1 MKIFLLVPVIYS
13 IIFSFLKK
21 ILFYHITIK
30 TKYMKVG
37 AQCFRP
43 LLSTI
48 LCAHELFLEEERGL
62 LRKIDIIQECQSH
75 LIGSGGR

>member
-1 MKIFLLVPVIYS
+1 
-13 IIFSFLKK
+13 
-21 ILFYHITIK
+21 
-30 TKYMKVG
+30 MKVG

-43 LLSTI
+43 HLSTI